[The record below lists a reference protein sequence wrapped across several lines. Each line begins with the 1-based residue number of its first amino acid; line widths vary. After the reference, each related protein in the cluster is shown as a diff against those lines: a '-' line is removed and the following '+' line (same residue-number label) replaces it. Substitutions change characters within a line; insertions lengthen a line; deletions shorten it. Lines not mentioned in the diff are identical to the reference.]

1 MHNINN
7 NKVFITG
14 ISGFIGSNLEKYLSE
29 DYIVQGV
36 SRNINQ
42 ITIGYND
49 LNDEALNNSKAI
61 IHLAG
66 KAHDIKGKVNE
77 SEYYEVNTDLTIKLF
92 DSFLRSSCEI
102 FVFVSSVK
110 AVADEVSGELLEETL
125 PNPISIY
132 GKSKLKAEKHIL
144 KNTPVHKRVYILRP
158 SMVHGPNNK
167 GNLNLLYSLVSKGIP
182 YPFGSYN
189 NERSFLSV
197 SNFNY
202 VIKKLIDNKVASG
215 VYNIADDE
223 PLSTKEIVN
232 IIGNIAGRKGYI
244 LNIPKVLV
252 ELIGKIGDVFPFPLS
267 SDKIKKITGNYIV
280 SNKKIKEVLKIQ
292 QLPLSAKEG
301 IEKTI
306 KSFTNTK

>member
-1 MHNINN
+1 MHNNN
-7 NKVFITG
+7 KKVFITG
-14 ISGFIGSNLEKYLSE
+14 VSGFIGGNLEKYLSE
-29 DYIVQGV
+29 EYIIQGV

-77 SEYYEVNTDLTIKLF
+77 SEYYEANTDLTIKLF
-92 DSFLRSSCEI
+92 NSFLSSSCEI

-132 GKSKLKAEKHIL
+132 GKSKLKAEKYIL
-144 KNTPVHKRVYILRP
+144 KHTQVHKRVYILRP

-189 NERSFLSV
+189 NQRSFLSV

-202 VIKKLIDNKVASG
+202 VIKMLIDNKVPSG

-223 PLSTKEIVN
+223 SLSTKEIVD
-232 IIGNIAGRKGYI
+232 IIGNVAGRKGCI
-244 LNIPKVLV
+244 LNVPKVLV
-252 ELIGKIGDVFPFPLS
+252 KLIGKFGDVFPFPLS
-267 SDKIKKITGNYIV
+267 SDKIKKITGNYVV
-280 SNKKIKEVLKIQ
+280 SNKKIKEALKIK
-292 QLPLSAKEG
+292 QLPTSAKEG